1 MICGECCRTFQY
13 DDSETFINY
22 SSINYDIELVKC
34 KHCGAINIVRF
45 IEIEED
51 DEEWH
56 L

>member
-13 DDSETFINY
+13 DDSETYIDY

-34 KHCGAINIVRF
+34 KYCGAVNIVKF
-45 IEIEED
+45 IEVKEA
-51 DEEWH
+51 DEEWD